1 MEIKSHHTPEEAIAK
16 VLMAAR
22 DPDLDGV
29 ASSTPAT
36 DPSAAK
42 VVPVSTAAAAAAV
55 EKTPTSDKEMR

>member
-36 DPSAAK
+36 DSAAK
-42 VVPVSTAAAAAAV
+42 VMPVSTAAAAAV